1 MRQRPEDFALV
12 RISVLRQNDLEA
24 SHSYTC
30 SSLLVLG
37 TPVGKF
43 PLLTSEAETLGTR

>member
-12 RISVLRQNDLEA
+12 RISVLRQNDLKA

-43 PLLTSEAETLGTR
+43 PILTSEAETLGTR